1 MGVSFPQTEPPSR
14 AAAWRRRGQEMRRS
28 SSLEGGREHWQQA
41 QPRISLIRQE
51 RLEAEARTRLAVW
64 LLMIRSRLRRLGGM
78 VVWDRYQGSLGFGI
92 QRPHS
97 PIDRVLRVWMERVV
111 VVRDENDREALVL
124 LRALIDLLLHEARE
138 ECDYRTLFPFIEG
151 RINVHIARL
160 MQEADP
166 VLVGE
171 MVFADDVAFGEGAGV
186 ARRNP
191 LIDYEQTA

>member
-1 MGVSFPQTEPPSR
+1 
-14 AAAWRRRGQEMRRS
+14 
-28 SSLEGGREHWQQA
+28 
-41 QPRISLIRQE
+41 
-51 RLEAEARTRLAVW
+51 
-64 LLMIRSRLRRLGGM
+64 M

-138 ECDYRTLFPFIEG
+138 ECDYRTLFPFME
-151 RINVHIARL
+151 RSINAHVVRL

-171 MVFADDVAFGEGAGV
+171 MVFADDVAFGEGGRV
-186 ARRNP
+186 GGSLFFNNSSTP
-191 LIDYEQTA
+191 